1 MTDDNWVQKKGNE
14 DDNGQQ
20 KKGIGEENEK

>member
-1 MTDDNWVQKKGNE
+1 MTDDNWSQKKGNE